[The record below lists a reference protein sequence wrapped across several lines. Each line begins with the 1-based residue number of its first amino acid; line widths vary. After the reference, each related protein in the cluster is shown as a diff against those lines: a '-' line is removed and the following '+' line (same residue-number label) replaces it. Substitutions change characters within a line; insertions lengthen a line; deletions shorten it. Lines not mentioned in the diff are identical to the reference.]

1 MSSEL
6 LDALVL
12 LEKEKGIS
20 RDVII
25 EAIEAALISAYRRN
39 FNQAQN
45 VRIDLNLTSG
55 TMRVFAR
62 KEVVDEVFDPRL
74 EISLEDAGR
83 INPNY
88 QIEDIVELEVTPKD
102 FGRIAAQTAKQ
113 VVTQRVR
120 EAERDIIYSEFIDR
134 EEDIMTG
141 IVQRQDS
148 KFIYVSLGKIEAILP
163 ANEQMPNEQYKPHDR
178 IKVFITKVE
187 KTTKGPQIFVSRT
200 HPGLL
205 KRLFEIE
212 VPEIYD
218 GTVEIKSVAR
228 EAGDRSKISVH
239 SSNDEV
245 DPVGSCVG
253 PKGTRVQAIVNELKG
268 EKIDIVKWSQ
278 DPIVFVA
285 NALSPS
291 KVLDVM
297 VNENDKATT
306 VIVPDYQLSL
316 AIGKRGQNARLA
328 AKLTGWKIDIKS
340 ESEARE
346 VGIYPREEGLL
357 TFVDDDYEDEEE
369 LNLQDEME

>member
-6 LDALVL
+6 FDALVI

-20 RDVII
+20 KDIII
-25 EAIEAALISAYRRN
+25 EAIEAALISAYKRN

-45 VRIDLNLTSG
+45 VRVDLNLERGS
-55 TMRVFAR
+55 MRVFAR
-62 KEVVDEVFDPRL
+62 KDVVDEVYDPRL
-74 EISLEDAGR
+74 EISVEEAQT
-83 INPNY
+83 INPNF
-88 QIEDIVELEVTPKD
+88 QLDDVVEIEVTPKD

-120 EAERDIIYSEFIDR
+120 EAERGVIYSEFSDR

-148 KFIYVSLGKIEAILP
+148 RFIYVSLGKIEALLP
-163 ANEQMPNEQYKPHDR
+163 QSEQMPNEQYKPHDR
-178 IKVFITKVE
+178 IKVYITKVE
-187 KTTKGPQIFVSRT
+187 KTTKGPQIYVSRT

-205 KRLFEIE
+205 KRLFEKE

-218 GTVEIKSVAR
+218 GTVELKSVAR

-239 SSNDEV
+239 SEYAEV

-253 PKGTRVQAIVNELKG
+253 QKGQRVQAVVNELKG
-268 EKIDIVKWSQ
+268 EKIDIVRWSN
-278 DPIVFVA
+278 DPVEFVA

-291 KVLDVM
+291 KVVDVI
-297 VNENDKATT
+297 VDENEKATT

-340 ESEARE
+340 QSEAE
-346 VGIYPREEGLL
+346 QEGM
-357 TFVDDDYEDEEE
+357 VVKNSDDMLVSQHAFDSDED
-369 LNLQDEME
+369 ME